1 MGELDKRIVDKIGGF
16 FTTLLGDK
24 RLSKSFR
31 KTLEKYGEATISSI
45 QAHRAPLTAIANSAV
60 NLITGG
66 QWNDLKKKGGVD
78 ELFHTYLVLV
88 TSNGTLT
95 LEKSTT
101 ALPTLYSGTPT
112 KVKGNESISVPINKV
127 IKVAEFVNKGMKKMA
142 GDYYTYDG
150 FSNNCQDFVI
160 ANLSA
165 NGLLNAIVKSF
176 IKQDIKR
183 LVDET
188 PSFSKWLAKKVT
200 DTVARASELTE
211 EIIHKK
217 GGLIKPRRF
226 INANIHIKTH
236 RF

>member
-1 MGELDKRIVDKIGGF
+1 MGDLDKRIVDKVSGF
-16 FTTLLGDK
+16 FTTLLGEK

-45 QAHRAPLTAIANSAV
+45 QAHRAPLTHIANGAV

-78 ELFHTYLVLV
+78 ELYHTYLVLV

-101 ALPTLYSGTPT
+101 ALPTLYKGTPT
-112 KVKGNESISVPINKV
+112 KVAGDESVSVPINKV
-127 IKVAEFVNKGMKKMA
+127 LQIAEFVNKGIKRMG

-165 NGLLNAIVKSF
+165 NGLLNGSVKSF
-176 IKQDIKR
+176 IKQDIKK
-183 LVDET
+183 LVEET
-188 PSFSKWLAKKVT
+188 PSFSKWLAKKIT
-200 DTVARASELTE
+200 DTVARGSELTE
-211 EIIHKK
+211 EITNKR
-217 GGLIKPRRF
+217 GGKIKPSRF
-226 INANIHIKTH
+226 IDRGYHIKTH